1 MLAAGRALLV
11 VREHVPHGDWR
22 DFLSRLG
29 LEPRLAQ
36 RMSQAALKFSN
47 ASTSTHLIEA
57 AGNKSKLIELLVL
70 DDDQVAELNDGGTV
84 AGITLDDVAAMS
96 VSDLRKAL
104 REARADAEANDK
116 LLAEKNDQIDTLKKE
131 RDAATRRIKA
141 EKPDEQLVG
150 LHTKSKPN
158 WSAWRPPSEAS
169 SAKAWRSCARRMS
182 RTVRA
187 MRNARLIAA
196 SLRAIQQ
203 QIGDLFTEF
212 SLPQDDGDA
221 MPAWART
228 SKEATMGAPPM
239 LSSRKSWPTLPC
251 LARCAARAG
260 EILAGAARLQM
271 SQARLYRL
279 LGDLVTKPTRKRRSD
294 AGKTALPVQEAQMIA
309 AVLLEHMRKN
319 GKMLKSVE
327 AAVEVLRANNM
338 IEALRIN
345 PATGEVSPVDL
356 HHP

>member
-1 MLAAGRALLV
+1 MPFDLPRYEHVIRTHLARSADEMLAAGRALLV

-116 LLAEKNDQIDTLKKE
+116 LLAEKTT
-131 RDAATRRIKA
+131 RSTRSRRSATPLLGASRQRSPTNSWWA
-141 EKPDEQLVG
+141 CTP
-150 LHTKSKPN
+150 KSKPN

-187 MRNARLIAA
+187 MRNARA
-196 SLRAIQQ
+196 SSPPACALSSNRSAI
-203 QIGDLFTEF
+203 
-212 SLPQDDGDA
+212 SLPSSA
-221 MPAWART
+221 CPRT
-228 SKEATMGAPPM
+228 TATRCRPGPGRVRRRRWEPRQCCHRGRAG
-239 LSSRKSWPTLPC
+239 RRCPC
-251 LARCAARAG
+251 LARCAARA
-260 EILAGAARLQM
+260 
-271 SQARLYRL
+271 
-279 LGDLVTKPTRKRRSD
+279 
-294 AGKTALPVQEAQMIA
+294 
-309 AVLLEHMRKN
+309 
-319 GKMLKSVE
+319 
-327 AAVEVLRANNM
+327 
-338 IEALRIN
+338 
-345 PATGEVSPVDL
+345 
-356 HHP
+356 